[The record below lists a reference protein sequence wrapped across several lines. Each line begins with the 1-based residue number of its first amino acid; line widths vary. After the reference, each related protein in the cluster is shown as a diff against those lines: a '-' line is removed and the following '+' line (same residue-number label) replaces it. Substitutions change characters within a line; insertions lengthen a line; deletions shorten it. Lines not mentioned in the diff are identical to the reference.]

1 MDARDEW
8 KCTVVARQDASKE
21 QALSEGAAF
30 VDGTYVPIGEAR
42 LPLLDWGFTRSDVT
56 YDVVHVWKGSFF
68 RLDDHLDRFH
78 RSCERLRLD
87 TGHGREE
94 MRAILMSCVRLSA
107 LRDAYV
113 EMICTR
119 GVPAPGSRDPRLCRN
134 NFFAFA
140 IPFVWIVSPQRQKE
154 GAHLIV
160 TEVPRISPASVDPTV
175 KNFHWGDLT
184 RALFQAFERGGE
196 TAVLVD
202 NDGFVSEGPGFNIFC
217 VRQGRIT
224 TPHGTVLEGI
234 TRKSVRELC
243 EELDLPFALDAITPE
258 ALRDADEIFISSTA
272 GGVMPVTR
280 IDERF
285 LGNGRPGP
293 ITSQIKDLYWR
304 KHEQGWHATPVDY
317 EAP

>member
-1 MDARDEW
+1 MAVTRQEGA
-8 KCTVVARQDASKE
+8 TV
-21 QALSEGAAF
+21 QALGDGAAF
-30 VDGTYVPIGEAR
+30 VDGDYVPIGEAR

-68 RLDDHLDRFH
+68 RLDDHLDRFR

-87 TGHGREE
+87 PGYGRDDIG
-94 MRAILMSCVRLSA
+94 AILMRCVRLSG

-134 NFFAFA
+134 RFFAFA
-140 IPFVWIVSPQRQKE
+140 IPFVWIVSPERQKQ
-154 GAHLIV
+154 GAHLIISG
-160 TEVPRISPASVDPTV
+160 VPRIASASVDPTV
-175 KNFHWGDLT
+175 KNFHWGDFT

-196 TAVLVD
+196 LAVLVD
-202 NDGFVSEGPGFNIFC
+202 GDGYVSEGPGFNVFC
-217 VRQGRIT
+217 VHEGGVT

-234 TRKSVRELC
+234 TRQSVRELC
-243 EELDLPFALDAITPE
+243 EQLDIPFALQGITPD
-258 ALRDADEIFISSTA
+258 ALRDSDEVFISSTA
-272 GGVMPVTR
+272 GGVMPVSR
-280 IDERF
+280 VDERI

-293 ITSQIKDLYWR
+293 LTARIRDTYWR

-317 EAP
+317 DSRQGTVHSDR